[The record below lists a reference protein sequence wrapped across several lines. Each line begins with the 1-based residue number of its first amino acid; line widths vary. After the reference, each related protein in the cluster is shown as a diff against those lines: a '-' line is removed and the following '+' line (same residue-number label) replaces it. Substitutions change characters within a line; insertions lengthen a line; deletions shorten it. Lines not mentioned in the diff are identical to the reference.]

1 MTVNKF
7 SILFFALFLGVATS
21 LGAAPAT
28 ERQPLVT
35 VLSTNS
41 RVPAMTPQVYRASE
55 DALRQILLERNLRVR
70 LGDDAPKL
78 LLEYGAQSISDL
90 SVESAQAL
98 MERLGA
104 DMLVQLTVDV
114 YKVNPGRQSPRSARQ
129 NPPRDLRG
137 KPTQKAPIFV
147 AEVGGTLQIWKKGGH
162 TLRIVPF
169 QRILTNRVGPL
180 KDFPF
185 PQDAR
190 TTLTQFGCAALR
202 TALADALAEPRDF
215 F

>member
-1 MTVNKF
+1 MTANKF
-7 SILFFALFLGVATS
+7 SIFLFALCLGAAMFLT
-21 LGAAPAT
+21 AAPAT
-28 ERQPLVT
+28 ERQPLVA

-78 LLEYGAQSISDL
+78 LLEFGAQSLSDL
-90 SVESAQAL
+90 SVESAQTI

-114 YKVNPGRQSPRSARQ
+114 YKVNPGRQSPRSVKH
-129 NPPRDLRG
+129 NPPRNLHG
-137 KPTQKAPIFV
+137 GATQPAPIYV

-162 TLRIVPF
+162 TLRLVPF

-180 KDFPF
+180 KDFEA

-190 TTLTQFGCAALR
+190 NAMTQFGCAALR
-202 TALADALAEPRDF
+202 TALADALATPRELF
-215 F
+215 

>member
-1 MTVNKF
+1 MTVNNYF
-7 SILFFALFLGVATS
+7 FLLFAFCLGAARFLA
-21 LGAAPAT
+21 AAPAT
-28 ERQPLVT
+28 ERQPLVA

-104 DMLVQLTVDV
+104 DMLVQLTMDV
-114 YKVNPGRQSPRSARQ
+114 YKVKPARQ
-129 NPPRDLRG
+129 NPRRAQNNSSRVQRG
-137 KPTQKAPIFV
+137 NATQAARIFV
-147 AEVGGTLQIWKKGGH
+147 AEVGGTLQIWKKGGR
-162 TLRIVPF
+162 TLRMVPF
-169 QRILTNRVGPL
+169 QRILTNHTGPL
-180 KDFPF
+180 KDFAF
-185 PQDAR
+185 PQDGRAAM
-190 TTLTQFGCAALR
+190 TQFGCAALR
-202 TALADALAEPRDF
+202 TALADALSESPGF